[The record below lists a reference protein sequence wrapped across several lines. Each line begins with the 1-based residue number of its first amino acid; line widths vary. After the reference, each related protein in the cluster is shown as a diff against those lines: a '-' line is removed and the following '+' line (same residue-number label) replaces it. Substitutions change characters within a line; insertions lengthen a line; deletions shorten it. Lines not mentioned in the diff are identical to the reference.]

1 LNNESIY
8 NLLYTYSHGH
18 WVINPYFQYT
28 DVPKNASIGILSS
41 AHTNSGALLV
51 TYNFKHG
58 ISLSARPEY
67 LKTSGTASD
76 PNAINLLYG
85 PGSGAFAFT
94 VTPTYVK
101 DAFFLRGDFSI
112 VHATSSTPGFVFGT
126 SGLSNNQPRGV
137 LEAGFMF

>member
-1 LNNESIY
+1 M
-8 NLLYTYSHGH
+8 
-18 WVINPYFQYT
+18 
-28 DVPKNASIGILSS
+28 PKNASIGILQG
-41 AHTNSGALLV
+41 AHTNGGALLV

-58 ISLSARPEY
+58 VSLSARPEY
-67 LKTSGTASD
+67 LKSSGTVLD

-101 DAFFLRGDFSI
+101 DGFFMRGDFAI

-126 SGLSNNQPRGV
+126 SGRDTNRPRGV